1 MRKKNGSGYSARHG
15 NIIEDRVDSSKS
27 SQHTWIKTCKIK
39 YMNENMQ
46 NPEKQRGNSHHH
58 QQSGKHLAAV
68 ERGPQENDSCYEDE
82 QVRHVNPHLC
92 THILLQSGGGTW
104 DTALYTVRGVGSGSR
119 DVDT

>member
-58 QQSGKHLAAV
+58 QQSGKHLAPV

-82 QVRHVNPHLC
+82 Q
-92 THILLQSGGGTW
+92 SGGGTW
-104 DTALYTVRGVGSGSR
+104 DTDLYTVRGVGSGSR